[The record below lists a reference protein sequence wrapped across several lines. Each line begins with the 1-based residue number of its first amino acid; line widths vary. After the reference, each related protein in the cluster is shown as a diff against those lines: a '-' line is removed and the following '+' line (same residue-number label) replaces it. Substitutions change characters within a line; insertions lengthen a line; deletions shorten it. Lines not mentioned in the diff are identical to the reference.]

1 MGLVPEQPSLTE
13 AITKNA
19 TGPAE
24 AQGDSGRVKQH
35 GLQEQIAADRYLAS
49 TAATRSR
56 GLGLAVRQIVPPG
69 AAE

>member
-1 MGLVPEQPSLTE
+1 MGRVPDPDLTD
-13 AITKNA
+13 AITQNA

-35 GLQEQIAADRYLAS
+35 GLQDQIAADRYLAS
-49 TAATRSR
+49 KAAARSP
-56 GLGLAVRQIVPPG
+56 GLGLTIRQIVPPG